1 MVAKETAPQCSKQ
14 ACCSVAA
21 KGLAA
26 LRQEKSSQLSGG
38 KRACHTVAA
47 KKPDTLWQQK
57 SMLLT
62 CRKIAWRSVAAKR
75 HAALWQRRIHLLCG
89 SKKPPAYA
97 RKSPVA

>member
-62 CRKIAWRSVAAKR
+62 CRKKA
-75 HAALWQRRIHLLCG
+75 
-89 SKKPPAYA
+89 
-97 RKSPVA
+97 